1 MNVFGVA
8 IGTVAGAI
16 YSWFQFTEEVEKK
29 AVTQA
34 KAAVA
39 AATSGAATL
48 TPAGDGGATTAD
60 VVHRHVA
67 IGMPASGGGGSTDA
81 ALSPPAT
88 QQQQQV

>member
-29 AVTQA
+29 AATQA
-34 KAAVA
+34 KAATA
-39 AATSGAATL
+39 AAASGAALPSTVDSGA
-48 TPAGDGGATTAD
+48 PATAD

-67 IGMPASGGGGSTDA
+67 IGMPASGGGADASLST
-81 ALSPPAT
+81 PAT